1 MNKNFCL
8 RCLIKLSVIVSS
20 SLAADLVQDRENP
33 FLFTLDDEMSLKTP
47 PQTSQASHQESNL
60 LYYPGTLQNDLF
72 GIDHDNVEQATGK
85 AQSTRHAGMQ
95 LPISSQESEEIAQAS
110 PHFPAKPA
118 DPAPAT
124 PTTST
129 TPTSPPAP
137 ATTPIPVTP
146 VLPTTTPTAPP
157 TPAPVTPVLPTTTP
171 AAPPTP
177 TPAVQPAITPGNPE
191 IPPVGDG
198 VIPPQLNQPVGQTAA
213 QADSTE
219 PPQRAISINFNNIG
233 IIEYIRFISNISN
246 KNFIF
251 DDNELQ
257 FNVTIVSD
265 EPTTIDN
272 IMTALLQVL
281 RIHGL
286 TLLEQGNNLIIH
298 KNPTVNSIS
307 TVVDDLTPAGE
318 KRKSEIIT
326 QVFRLNTIEAARAVE
341 IIRPLVSQAALVETL
356 QNTNHLIITDLAA
369 NVEQIGKLLK
379 SLDSP
384 KGGLV
389 IGQYVVKQGVP
400 AALIDLTQRIML
412 PISQDQPLTLV
423 PHSNSN
429 SIFIVATPYLVERAL
444 SVMQYLDQ
452 NQGTTQILNV
462 QDMRY
467 AGTPGGRWELDSQ
480 GNWRYNTG
488 IKADGTTPPQGSWS
502 LDADGNWKFIP
513 GGAPGGRVPE
523 GQWVKDANGNW
534 FFQLAPGKKIA
545 PDRISRRDA
554 GGVDLPVG
562 HIERTKFSIFKLRYR
577 QAYLIEQSLRRIG
590 ESLRL
595 TNTNADLVSA
605 IDSLQAIEAT
615 NSLIFTGTGDSL
627 AKLKEL
633 IEEVDRPLKQVF
645 LELLILETSL
655 NDSLNYGVNWG
666 SRFGGGSSAG
676 SQAFLSASSTL
687 PGGLDTTVAPSLPV
701 ATSLARSA
709 GYTLGVLGQHLTHG
723 GVYFNSIGA
732 LVSAIHNDAR
742 QNIVLNPKILT
753 EDNSPAEIFVGL
765 NIQFPTQAIANNNGN
780 ILSQNFEYRD
790 VGVRFKVTPLIGEG
804 RMITLD
810 IEEEKTDIIPNP
822 NPNAQQLLP
831 SNQVLGPSLSKSKT
845 TTRVHMPDGYFL
857 VLSGQIQDKITY
869 VRNQIPC
876 LGGIPVIGAA
886 FAEQRRQTE
895 KSNLMLFIRPLIIET
910 DEEMHNITKH
920 EQDIWKNKNRLK
932 KSWKYETQ
940 EALRYFNLKDELYP
954 TYDLGE
960 IDFEP

>member
-1 MNKNFCL
+1 
-8 RCLIKLSVIVSS
+8 
-20 SLAADLVQDRENP
+20 
-33 FLFTLDDEMSLKTP
+33 
-47 PQTSQASHQESNL
+47 
-60 LYYPGTLQNDLF
+60 
-72 GIDHDNVEQATGK
+72 
-85 AQSTRHAGMQ
+85 
-95 LPISSQESEEIAQAS
+95 
-110 PHFPAKPA
+110 
-118 DPAPAT
+118 
-124 PTTST
+124 
-129 TPTSPPAP
+129 
-137 ATTPIPVTP
+137 
-146 VLPTTTPTAPP
+146 
-157 TPAPVTPVLPTTTP
+157 
-171 AAPPTP
+171 
-177 TPAVQPAITPGNPE
+177 
-191 IPPVGDG
+191 
-198 VIPPQLNQPVGQTAA
+198 
-213 QADSTE
+213 
-219 PPQRAISINFNNIG
+219 
-233 IIEYIRFISNISN
+233 
-246 KNFIF
+246 
-251 DDNELQ
+251 
-257 FNVTIVSD
+257 
-265 EPTTIDN
+265 
-272 IMTALLQVL
+272 MTALLQVL

-286 TLLEQGNNLIIH
+286 ALLEQGNNLIIH
-298 KNPTVNSIS
+298 RNPAVNGIS
-307 TVVDDLTPAGE
+307 TVVDGITTAGGR
-318 KRKSEIIT
+318 RKAEIVT
-326 QVFRLNTIEAARAVE
+326 QVFSLNTVEASRAVE

-356 QNTNHLIITDLAA
+356 ENTNHLIITDLAT

-400 AALIDLTQRIML
+400 AALIDLTQKIML
-412 PISQDQPLTLV
+412 PISQEQPLTMV
-423 PHSNSN
+423 GHASSN
-429 SIFIVATPYLVERAL
+429 SIFIVATPYIVERAL

-452 NQGTTQILNV
+452 TQGTTQILNV
-462 QDMRY
+462 QEMRY
-467 AGTPGGRWELDSQ
+467 SSEGGGGGGKWELDSQ

-488 IKADGTTPPQGSWS
+488 IKANNEVVPQGSWT
-502 LDADGNWKFIP
+502 LDSSGNWKFTP

-523 GQWVKDANGNW
+523 GQWVKDSNGNW

-545 PDRISRRDA
+545 PDRITRRDA
-554 GGVDLPVG
+554 GAIDLPVG

-595 TNTNADLVSA
+595 TNTNTDLVTA

-633 IEEVDRPLKQVF
+633 IEEIDKPLKQVF
-645 LELLILETSL
+645 LELLILETTL
-655 NDSLNYGVNWG
+655 NDSLNFGVNWG
-666 SRFGGGSSAG
+666 TRFGGGSSAG

-687 PGGLDTTVAPSLPV
+687 PGGLDTTVAPSLPN
-701 ATSLARSA
+701 ASGLARSA

-780 ILSQNFEYRD
+780 ILSQNYEYRD
-790 VGVRFKVTPLIGEG
+790 VGTRFKVTPLIGEG

-810 IEEEKTDIIPNP
+810 IEEEKTDLIPNP
-822 NPNAQQLLP
+822 NPNNQQLLP
-831 SNQVLGPSLSKSKT
+831 SNQVAGPSLSKSKT

-857 VLSGQIQDKITY
+857 VLSGQIQDKITST
-869 VRNQIPC
+869 RNQIPC

-886 FAEQRRQTE
+886 FSEQRRQTE

-920 EQDIWKNKNRLK
+920 QQDIWKNKNRLK

-940 EALRYFNLKDELYP
+940 EAVRFFNLKEELYP
-954 TYDLGE
+954 EYDLGE
-960 IDFEP
+960 VDFES